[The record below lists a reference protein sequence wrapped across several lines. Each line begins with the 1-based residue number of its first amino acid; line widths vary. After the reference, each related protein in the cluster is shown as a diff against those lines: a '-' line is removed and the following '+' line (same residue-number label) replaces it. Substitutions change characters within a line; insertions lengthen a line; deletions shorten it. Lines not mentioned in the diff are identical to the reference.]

1 MKVAIYVR
9 VSRTDQV
16 LENQINPLVNYC
28 KRMDYDYEIFKEKES
43 TRKTRPIQWDL
54 YNRLLRKEFDGL
66 IIYKFDRWARSTRE
80 LIEHIESLVNK
91 NVMVYSLTENIDLS
105 TSMGRAMLT
114 ILSAFS
120 QLERDIIRERT
131 LAGLDRAR
139 AQGKKLGRPKG
150 MNIKKAPAI
159 EAVRNLLAQAKDER
173 QIAKILESSRYRV
186 RNVIEKIR
194 EENTEGDLSD

>member
-28 KRMDYDYEIFKEKES
+28 KRMEYDFEIFKEKES
-43 TRKTRPIQWDL
+43 TRKTRPVQWDL

-66 IIYKFDRWARSTRE
+66 IIYKFDRWARSTKE
-80 LIEHIESLVNK
+80 LIEHIENLVNK

-114 ILSAFS
+114 ILSAFA

-131 LAGLDRAR
+131 LAGLARAK
-139 AQGKKLGRPKG
+139 AQGKKLGRPRKKRGYVLKG
-150 MNIKKAPAI
+150 NKNTLIKDPKQTD
-159 EAVRNLLAQAKDER
+159 VL
-173 QIAKILESSRYRV
+173 
-186 RNVIEKIR
+186 
-194 EENTEGDLSD
+194 